1 MDTQLGRFTARSI
14 WRKYDGFPFFETL
27 AHSSVDRVSQS
38 ILDLVHFL
46 ITGRPSDAVSDFIG
60 SGEQMSERVNPSRSS
75 NDIVK

>member
-1 MDTQLGRFTARSI
+1 MDTQLGRFTARSFR
-14 WRKYDGFPFFETL
+14 RKYARFSFSETL

-60 SGEQMSERVNPSRSS
+60 SGEQMSERVNTSCSS
-75 NDIVK
+75 KYMVK